1 MYKKKGEKAKMP
13 RKSIIIDDYL
23 DNKIKEYITRYKM
36 TYTSLVT
43 IAIHK
48 YFDSMELQ
56 EKFKLAFAETIK
68 DAKDNT
74 PKIR

>member
-1 MYKKKGEKAKMP
+1 MP
-13 RKSIIIDDYL
+13 QKNINIDDYL
-23 DNKIKEYITRYKM
+23 NQKIKEHIKKYRM

-43 IAIHK
+43 IALHK

-56 EKFKLAFAETIK
+56 DKFKLAFAETLK

>member
-1 MYKKKGEKAKMP
+1 MP

-43 IAIHK
+43 VAVHK
-48 YFDSMELQ
+48 YFDSMEFQ
-56 EKFKLAFAETIK
+56 EKFKLAFAQTLK

-74 PKIR
+74 PKIK